1 MFFHLLLDERDG
13 FSGDVAAVVVEA
25 LELSEE
31 REDGVADSAA
41 QFVIVFAFLFV
52 LKVLFE
58 ESDFGHLP
66 LEIGSIFE
74 EIAFMEF
81 IEFIPDLMSTI
92 GHGLVLLFCDLCL
105 IFAELLLCGEDHLR
119 CELIEDDVLFGSSI
133 LIEL

>member
-1 MFFHLLLDERDG
+1 MFFHLLLDEG
-13 FSGDVAAVVVEA
+13 YCFGGDIATIVVEA

-31 REDGVADSAA
+31 GEDGVADSTAK
-41 QFVIVFAFLFV
+41 FVVVFAFLFV

-58 ESDFGHLP
+58 ESDFRHLSF
-66 LEIGSIFE
+66 EIGSIFE
-74 EIAFMEF
+74 EIAFVEF
-81 IEFIPDLMSTI
+81 IEFIPDLVSTI

-105 IFAELLLCGEDHLR
+105 IFVELLLCGEDHLR